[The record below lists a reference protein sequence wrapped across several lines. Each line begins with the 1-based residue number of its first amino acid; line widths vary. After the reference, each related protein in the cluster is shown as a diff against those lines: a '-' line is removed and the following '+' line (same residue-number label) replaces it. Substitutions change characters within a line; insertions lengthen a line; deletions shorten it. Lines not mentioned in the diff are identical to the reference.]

1 MNVLAI
7 GAHYDDIELGCAG
20 TLIKHVQN
28 NDKVTIFVIT
38 DSSYASPTHQSIR
51 GKAEASAEGE
61 AAAAIIGADLIGF
74 NLKTFH
80 VFYDE
85 NLTSSILTQIER
97 LNIDTIYAP
106 WVHDVHRDHKNA
118 CRAAIMAGKHV
129 PRFLMYQANWYN
141 SEHTFK
147 KQAFKDIS
155 DVFEQKIKALES
167 HKSEFHRTGNKW
179 LDYITT
185 NNRLDGLKIGVKYAE
200 SFEVIRYLI

>member
-20 TLIKHVQN
+20 TLMKHVQN

-38 DSSYASPTHQSIR
+38 DSSYASPTNQPIR
-51 GKAEASAEGE
+51 EKAEASAEGK
-61 AAAAIIGADLIGF
+61 AAAAIIGADLICF
-74 NLKTFH
+74 NLRTFH

-85 NLTSSILTQIER
+85 SLTSSILHQIER

-147 KQAFKDIS
+147 KQVFKDIS
-155 DVFEQKIKALES
+155 DVFGQKIKALEA
-167 HKSEFHRTGNKW
+167 HKSELHRTGNKW

-185 NNRLDGLKIGVKYAE
+185 NNRLDGLKIGSNTQNPLK
-200 SFEVIRYLI
+200 